1 VGWFSHGKNVLT
13 VGSVHLDTIALSQTA
28 HIGEGETEVGSI
40 THSVGGSAYNIAANL
55 AMHRDG
61 NDGIASAAVYSIL
74 PQHSVLTEIIKYK
87 SNAAGVNS
95 KFLRL
100 YKEFHHK
107 RVRGGGYVGVL
118 DETNRLARTAVV
130 DAAMHEADI
139 FADGD
144 EAATLQ
150 KAIRWADIL
159 VLDADLAVPTVNR
172 IAEHAR
178 TNGKPLF
185 MSIGSEQAGM
195 RSWLH
200 SNVANSAVCVSGRL
214 RVIRNLLTR
223 LNAVSADD
231 IAAFSDF
238 VEKGSYDRSFD
249 INRICGLL
257 KTRYLVC
264 SNIRVSHGFALLAA
278 ADTPY
283 KCFFATPEHVRT
295 RMQHG
300 NSAGVVDGAQ
310 AGFIQTY
317 ARLAQDEQG
326 TGNASIINDDNKDAF
341 RANILDFVEHVSE
354 SEGATPGSVVSF
366 EEQASEQSRLAKL
379 WRLTKI
385 AFDILPV
392 FRVILGFV
400 ALIIAMWLIDVGLDV
415 LRYFGYD
422 LNIPD
427 KPWLRMLLRR

>member
-1 VGWFSHGKNVLT
+1 MGWFSRGNNVLT
-13 VGSVHLDTIALSQTA
+13 VGSVHLDTIALSQN
-28 HIGEGETEVGSI
+28 IGEGQTEVGSI

-55 AMHRDG
+55 AMHREG
-61 NDGIASAAVYSIL
+61 NDSIASAAVYSIL

-118 DETNRLARTAVV
+118 DETNRLTRAAVV

-144 EAATLQ
+144 EAAILQ

-178 TNGKPLF
+178 NNGKPLF

-195 RSWLH
+195 RTWLH

-214 RVIRNLLTR
+214 RVIRNILTR
-223 LNAVSADD
+223 LNAVPDAD
-231 IAAFSDF
+231 IAAFSEF
-238 VEKGSYDRSFD
+238 VETGAYDRSFD

-278 ADTPY
+278 ADAPY

-317 ARLAQDEQG
+317 AKLAKEEQG
-326 TGNASIINDDNKDAF
+326 TGNASIINDDNKDLF

-366 EEQASEQSRLAKL
+366 EEQASEQGQLAKL

-385 AFDILPV
+385 AFDVLPV
-392 FRVILGFV
+392 FRYILSIAAASI
-400 ALIIAMWLIDVGLDV
+400 ALYLIDLALDV
-415 LRYFGYD
+415 AQYFGYTIK
-422 LNIPD
+422 LPD
-427 KPWLRMLLRR
+427 HHWMRMILRR